1 MRWRRIVLALV
12 VLLVAAVTGG
22 LLYARPLLLTGTG
35 YAAHNACAVR
45 FVAERGPDAPDADLP
60 PNPLVPYLRT
70 SVSADE
76 QSATTSVL
84 GLLFRQT
91 AYYTPGSGCTLTDT
105 RPARA
110 ADGAPTG
117 GPAAGSALPIDPTA
131 SSPAVEAALDAAFGV
146 GSPADQVQRLGT
158 RAMVV
163 VHHGRIV
170 AERYAPGFTP
180 QTRQLGWSM
189 GKSVTALLAGRLAQQ
204 GKLSLTDDHLR
215 PEWTDARGQI
225 TVEQLL
231 RMTSGLQ
238 WDETYDLGT
247 PITRMLYL
255 EPDMARYA
263 ASLPSAH
270 APGSYQQYSSG
281 TTNVLCS
288 VLHQRSGL
296 GADLGARL
304 LFDDLGIGSAVW
316 EPDAAGHLVCSSY
329 LWATP
334 RDWATIGQ
342 FALQKGRWQGRQL
355 LPADWMARTTT
366 AVAVTGEED
375 GFAAHW
381 WVNARPDG
389 SLVMPG
395 LPRDTYWASGHDGQ
409 RVIVIPSSDLVIVR
423 MGFSPVADDLGI
435 ERWGHDLVGALST
448 S

>member
-1 MRWRRIVLALV
+1 MRWRRILLAV
-12 VLLVAAVTGG
+12 VLLLVAVVTGG

-70 SVSADE
+70 SVAADE

-91 AYYTPGSGCTLTDT
+91 AYYTAGSGCTL
-105 RPARA
+105 
-110 ADGAPTG
+110 ADER
-117 GPAAGSALPIDPTA
+117 PAAGSATATTAPAATSLPI
-131 SSPAVEAALDAAFGV
+131 EAAAPSADVQRALDDAFGV
-146 GSPADQVQRLGT
+146 GLPTDQVTRLGT

-163 VHHGRIV
+163 VQHGRIV

-189 GKSVTALLAGRLAQQ
+189 GRSVTALMAGRLAQQ
-204 GKLSLTDDHLR
+204 GKLALTDDHLR
-215 PEWTDARGQI
+215 PEWTDGRAQI

-231 RMTSGLQ
+231 RMTSGVQ

-255 EPDMARYA
+255 EPEMARYA

-288 VLHQRSGL
+288 VLHQRTGL
-296 GADLGARL
+296 GAELGERL
-304 LFDDLGIGSAVW
+304 LFDDLGIGSALW

-342 FALQKGRWQGRQL
+342 FALQKGQWKGEQL

-366 AVAVTGEED
+366 AVPVTGEED
-375 GFAAHW
+375 GYAAHW
-381 WVNARPDG
+381 WVNARADG
-389 SLVMPG
+389 SLLVPG
-395 LPRDTYWASGHDGQ
+395 LPRDAYWASGHDGQ
-409 RVIVIPSSDLVIVR
+409 RVIVIPSADLVIVR
-423 MGFSPVADDLGI
+423 MGFSPAADDLGV
-435 ERWGHDLVGALST
+435 ERWGPALTAALSAR
-448 S
+448 